1 MAKIKR
7 RNNEDKFNKMIQ
19 ALLTGRRTDEM
30 VLAFVQ
36 SQSKYTPM
44 YTFHQDGPEFKSV
57 DLNKPIACFGVLR
70 GTGDIM
76 KKAKSDVYYFDH
88 AYKFGNR
95 HMNSKQIIGERIYRL
110 TKNWQHIVSVKKLT
124 DIDRKRIEKYK
135 PFINIKPW
143 NYLGE
148 EIVICDMGPSAC
160 DYYTTKHYDLK
171 YWYQQTLGR
180 IKHLCGVPPKR
191 WKYVGRGKPALD
203 KEYRVESQK
212 PKPLNYENAYAIVTF
227 QSTVGISAI
236 LEGVPHFCD
245 ITSMCAPVSRTGRG
259 ESSVNEIK
267 NPLYSDNRVAWI
279 ESLLANQFTM
289 SEIINGTAW
298 KHVKDIEG
306 EKIAN
311 IHNNYKVPSGLEIYM
326 DRNRKNKG

>member
-1 MAKIKR
+1 MEKIKR
-7 RNNEDKFNKMIQ
+7 RNNGNKFKKMIQ
-19 ALLTGRRTDEM
+19 GLLTGRRTDEM
-30 VLAFVQ
+30 VLAFIQ
-36 SQSKYTPM
+36 SQSKFTPM
-44 YTFHQDGPEFKSV
+44 YSWHTDGPEFKSV
-57 DLNKPIACFGVLR
+57 NLKKPVACFGVLR

-143 NYLGE
+143 KKSGKD
-148 EIVICDMGPSAC
+148 IVLCDIGPGAI
-160 DYYTTKHYDLK
+160 DYYTSKHYDVK
-171 YWYQQTLGR
+171 QWFNQTLGR
-180 IKHLCGVPPKR
+180 LKHIYGGRPKDLNFI
-191 WKYVGRGKPALD
+191 VRGKPTPD

-212 PKPLNYENAYAIVTF
+212 PKSFDVHLYNAYAVVTF
-227 QSTVGISAI
+227 QSSIGITAI

-245 ITSMCAPVSRTGRG
+245 VTSMCAPVSRTGRG

-267 NPLYSDNRVAWI
+267 NPFYPDTRKGWLD
-279 ESLLANQFTM
+279 SLLANQFTM
-289 SEIINGTAW
+289 TEIRDGTAW
-298 KHVKDIEG
+298 KHVKDIPG
-306 EKIAN
+306 ETVSMGD
-311 IHNNYKVPSGLEIYM
+311 YVMPSGIEIYL
-326 DRNRKNKG
+326 DKNRKNKR